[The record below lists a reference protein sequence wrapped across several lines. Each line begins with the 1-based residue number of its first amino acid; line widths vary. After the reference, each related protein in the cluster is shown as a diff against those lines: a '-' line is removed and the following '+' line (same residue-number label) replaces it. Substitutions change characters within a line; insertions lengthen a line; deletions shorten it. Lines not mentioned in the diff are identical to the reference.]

1 MIVASPLTRA
11 TQTAMLALN
20 GHPTIER
27 DGLLLMANCR
37 EFKSHV
43 SSLDCNGVAIGKSEI
58 RKRCLDELAS
68 SLRKSSSSFSSVEDN
83 PKEDQD
89 DEEELI
95 CGIPKERL
103 YDIQMTCGDCEN
115 GRWWTSVK
123 HSEDDEDITKRLAE
137 FMLFL
142 RYRPETSIVVVS
154 HSNFFRHLM
163 RNYVS
168 RTLQD
173 RRPDWIKTLQ
183 THKLE
188 NCAVAE
194 LTMEFSRARF
204 GSGGGPNAAITD
216 VRMVFGTKLVSG
228 DDGE

>member
-1 MIVASPLTRA
+1 
-11 TQTAMLALN
+11 MLALN

-68 SLRKSSSSFSSVEDN
+68 SLKRKSSSFSSEDS
-83 PKEDQD
+83 PRSDEDQEE
-89 DEEELI
+89 EEELI

-103 YDIQMTCGDCEN
+103 YNIGVTCGDCET

-123 HSEDDEDITKRLAE
+123 HSEDDEDISKRLAE

-154 HSNFFRHLM
+154 HSNFFRYLM
-163 RNYVS
+163 RHYIS
-168 RTLQD
+168 KTLEY
-173 RRPDWIKTLQ
+173 RRPDWIKRLQ
-183 THKLE
+183 THKLK

-194 LTMEFSRARF
+194 LTMEFSLAPF

-216 VRMVFGTKLVSG
+216 VRMVFGTKLESG